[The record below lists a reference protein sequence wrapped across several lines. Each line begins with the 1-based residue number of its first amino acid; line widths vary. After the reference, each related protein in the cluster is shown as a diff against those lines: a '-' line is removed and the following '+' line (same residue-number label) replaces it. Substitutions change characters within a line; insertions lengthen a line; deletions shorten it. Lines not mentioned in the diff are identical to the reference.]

1 MTTDEIP
8 PEDPYAP
15 TAPDP
20 LALLEQ
26 SVVGTA
32 MAFPH
37 AIPELMH
44 EVAAGDFN
52 DPRLGAIF
60 RGVCDEHAEGRPV
73 DYLSI
78 SDLLPRWNIGTID
91 LRDLARWSSEAYDPG
106 IGAHHARM
114 VRAASIR
121 RLMARVGRELQ
132 APDGD
137 VGIALQRAIEQ
148 LHTIGSIGG
157 GTEEPVRWLRDVLDV
172 PESEDAYDWVIPE
185 LLERRDRLM
194 LTGIEGGGKS
204 TFTRQIAVMGAAG
217 IHPTKFYGID
227 PIRVLVIDAENSER
241 QWRRSVRPMVAA
253 AVAQGSSD
261 PRDRIAVH
269 CVDVMDITQPDTQ
282 ARIHR
287 WIDEVKPD
295 LLLLGPLYRVTRGSL
310 NDDDA
315 VAPVLHALD
324 GIRARDIAMLIEL
337 HAGHARGE
345 RGERDLRP
353 RGSSALLGWPEFG
366 LGIRAE
372 KELRDGAR
380 KVSTLIRW
388 RGDRDRREWPKRL
401 AHGQLWP
408 WEPTF

>member
-1 MTTDEIP
+1 MSIVDVP
-8 PEDPYAP
+8 PDDPYAP

-20 LALLEQ
+20 LALLER

-44 EVAAGDFN
+44 EVAGGDFD
-52 DPRLGAIF
+52 DPRLGRIF
-60 RGVCDEHAEGRPV
+60 RGICDERAEGRPV

-78 SDLLPRWNIGTID
+78 ADLLAGWNVSSID
-91 LRDLARWSSEAYDPG
+91 LRDLATWAGDAHDPE

-114 VRAASIR
+114 VKAASIR
-121 RLMARVGRELQ
+121 RLMARVGQELQ
-132 APDGD
+132 RPDGD
-137 VGIALQRAIEQ
+137 VGVALQRAIDE

-157 GTEEPVRWLRDVLDV
+157 GSEKPVRWLKDVLDV
-172 PESEDAYDWVIPE
+172 PEADDAYDWVIPE

-204 TFTRQIAVMGAAG
+204 TLTRQIAVMGAAG
-217 IHPTKFYGID
+217 LHPTKFYRIP
-227 PIRVLVIDAENSER
+227 PIRALVIDAENSER
-241 QWRRSVRPMVAA
+241 QWRRSVRSLADAA
-253 AVAQGSSD
+253 TLRGQRD
-261 PRDRIAVH
+261 PREHMAVH
-269 CVDVMDITQPDTQ
+269 CVDVMDITQPATQ
-282 ARIHR
+282 ARIHA

-324 GIRARDIAMLIEL
+324 SIRDRDVAMLIEL

-366 LGIRAE
+366 LGIRAD
-372 KELRDGAR
+372 KELQGGRR
-380 KVSTLIRW
+380 TSSLIRW
-388 RGDRDRREWPKRL
+388 RGDRDPRDWPRRL
-401 AHGQLWP
+401 ARGAMWP

>member
-1 MTTDEIP
+1 MSTVDIAP
-8 PEDPYAP
+8 DDPYET

-20 LALLEQ
+20 LTLLER

-32 MAFPH
+32 MAYKH

-44 EVAAGDFN
+44 EVAGGDFH
-52 DPRLGAIF
+52 DPRLGRIF
-60 RGVCDEHAEGRPV
+60 RGICDEHAEGRPV
-73 DYLSI
+73 DFLSI
-78 SDLLPRWNIGTID
+78 SDLLPKWNVSSLD
-91 LRDLARWSSEAYDPG
+91 LRDLAAWSGDARDPG

-121 RLMARVGRELQ
+121 RLMAKVGQALQ

-137 VGIALQRAIEQ
+137 VDLALQRAIDD

-157 GTEEPVRWLRDVLDV
+157 GGEQPVRWLKDLLAV
-172 PESEDAYDWVIPE
+172 PESEDAYDWVVPE

-194 LTGIEGGGKS
+194 LSGIEGGGKS
-204 TFTRQIAVMGAAG
+204 TFTRQIAVLSAAG
-217 IHPTKFYGID
+217 IHPTKFYRMD
-227 PIRVLVIDAENSER
+227 PIRALVIDAENSER
-241 QWRRSVRPMVAA
+241 QWRRSVRPLAEAA
-253 AVAQGSSD
+253 AQRGARD
-261 PRDRIAVH
+261 PRDHMAVH
-269 CVDVMDITQPDTQ
+269 CVNVMDITQPDAQ
-282 ARIHR
+282 ALIHR

-310 NDDDA
+310 NDDDD

-324 GIRARDIAMLIEL
+324 AIRDRDVAMLIEA

-345 RGERDLRP
+345 RGERELRP

-366 LGIRAE
+366 LGIR
-372 KELRDGAR
+372 RD
-380 KVSTLIRW
+380 KVREGNRSTSSLVRW
-388 RGDRDRREWPKRL
+388 RGDRDPRDWPTRL
-401 AHGQLWP
+401 TRGQVWP